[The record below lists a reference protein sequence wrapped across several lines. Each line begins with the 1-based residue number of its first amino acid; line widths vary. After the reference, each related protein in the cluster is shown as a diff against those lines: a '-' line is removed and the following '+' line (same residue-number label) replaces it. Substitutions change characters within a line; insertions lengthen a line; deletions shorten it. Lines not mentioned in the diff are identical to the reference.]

1 VAKYELV
8 IRPSVSK
15 DTKDIP
21 SSDLKKILHKIKAL
35 CDDPRPPG
43 SVKLSGMEYYRVR
56 QGDYRIIYEIE
67 NERLIV
73 VIVKVIVAKYTD
85 KTSRTSRWSQSGRPL
100 IVDFQL
106 INSPI

>member
-8 IRPSVSK
+8 VRPSVSK

-21 SSDLKKILHKIKAL
+21 SSDLIKLLQKMRAL

-43 SVKLSGMEYYRVR
+43 SIKLSGMEYYRVR

-67 NERLIV
+67 DNRLIV
-73 VIVKVIVAKYTD
+73 VVVKVGHRRAIY
-85 KTSRTSRWSQSGRPL
+85 R
-100 IVDFQL
+100 
-106 INSPI
+106 

>member
-8 IRPSVSK
+8 VRPSVSK

-21 SSDLKKILHKIKAL
+21 SSDLIKILQKMRAL

-43 SVKLSGMEYYRVR
+43 SIKLSGMEYYRVR

-67 NERLIV
+67 DNRLIV
-73 VIVKVIVAKYTD
+73 VVVKVGHRRAIY
-85 KTSRTSRWSQSGRPL
+85 R
-100 IVDFQL
+100 
-106 INSPI
+106 

>member
-8 IRPSVSK
+8 VRPSISK

-21 SSDLKKILHKIKAL
+21 SNDLKKILRRMKAL

-43 SVKLSGMEYYRVR
+43 SVKLSGMEYYRIR

-67 NERLIV
+67 DHRLIV
-73 VIVKVIVAKYTD
+73 VVIKVGHRRDVY
-85 KTSRTSRWSQSGRPL
+85 R
-100 IVDFQL
+100 
-106 INSPI
+106 